1 MKTLKIRNNM
11 KNTKLRHF
19 INLSEIESTD
29 LKQII
34 TNAHILKNDL
44 NSSTNEYSKL
54 ASKKSIAMMFE
65 KPSTRTRVSFEVAIN
80 QLGASSLFL
89 PAGETQLGRGET
101 VSDTAHVLSRYVNA
115 IIIRSS
121 NHTDL
126 IEFANNA
133 TIPVINGLSDLNHP
147 CQIMADIM
155 TFEEKIGS
163 IQGKKIAWCGD
174 GNNVANTW
182 IEASDK
188 FNFELHLACPD
199 DLQPSVSITEAAK
212 KKNGKI
218 FLTSI
223 PEKAIENADCVIT
236 DTWASMGDK
245 NTERKKQLLQPF
257 QVNNDLMKIASPN
270 AIFMHCLPAHRGEE
284 VTEEVIDGQQSVIW
298 DEAENRLHVQKA
310 IIAWCMGMKV

>member
-1 MKTLKIRNNM
+1 M

-19 INLSEIESTD
+19 INISEIESTD
-29 LKQII
+29 LQQII
-34 TNAHILKNDL
+34 ANAHILKNDL
-44 NSSTNEYSKL
+44 DSNINKYSKL

-101 VSDTAHVLSRYVNA
+101 VSDTAHVLSKYINA

-121 NHTDL
+121 KHSDL

-155 TFEEKIGS
+155 TFEEKIGN
-163 IQGKKIAWCGD
+163 IQGRKIAWCGD

-182 IEASDK
+182 IEASEK

-199 DLQPSVSITEAAK
+199 ELQPSAEITKIAK
-212 KKNGKI
+212 KKNAKI
-218 FLTSI
+218 FLTHI
-223 PEKAIENADCVIT
+223 PEEAIKNADCVIT
-236 DTWASMGDK
+236 DTWVSMGDK
-245 NTERKKQLLQPF
+245 DTQLKKQLLEPF
-257 QVNNDLMKIASPN
+257 QINSDLMKIASTN

-284 VTEEVIDGQQSVIW
+284 VTKDVIDGGQSVIW

>member
-1 MKTLKIRNNM
+1 M

-44 NSSTNEYSKL
+44 NSNANKYSKL

-89 PAGETQLGRGET
+89 SAGETQLGRGET
-101 VSDTAHVLSRYVNA
+101 ISDTAHVLSRYVNA

-121 NHTDL
+121 KHTDL

-199 DLQPSVSITEAAK
+199 DLQPSVSITEATK
-212 KKNGKI
+212 KKNDKI
-218 FLTSI
+218 FLTNI
-223 PEKAIENADCVIT
+223 PEKAIENADCIIT

-245 NTERKKQLLQPF
+245 NTERKKELLQPF
-257 QVNNDLMKIASPN
+257 QVNNDLMKIASAN

>member
-1 MKTLKIRNNM
+1 MKKLELK
-11 KNTKLRHF
+11 HF

-34 TNAHILKNDL
+34 TNAHILKSDL
-44 NSSTNEYSKL
+44 NSNSHKYSKL

-80 QLGASSLFL
+80 QLGASSIFL
-89 PAGETQLGRGET
+89 PSAETQLGRGET
-101 VSDTAHVLSRYVNA
+101 VSDTAHVLSKYVNA

-121 NHTDL
+121 EHNDL

-163 IQGKKIAWCGD
+163 IHGKKIAWCGD

-182 IEASDK
+182 IEAAEK

-199 DLQPSVSITEAAK
+199 ELQPSIKIISVAK
-212 KKNGKI
+212 KRNAKI
-218 FLTSI
+218 FLTNI
-223 PEKAIENADCVIT
+223 PNQAIKDADCVIT
-236 DTWASMGDK
+236 DTWASMGDEHTK
-245 NTERKKQLLQPF
+245 IKKQLLKPF
-257 QVNNDLMKIASPN
+257 QVNNDLMKIASEN

-284 VTEEVIDGQQSVIW
+284 VTKEVIDGQQSVIW